1 PAQPLQSA
9 LAAEYAHA
17 TAPLRRLVDRYVGEV
32 CVALCANQPVPDWAR
47 AALPGLPELMAEADR
62 RAHQY
67 ERQVIDLVEAVL
79 LAPRVGETFRGDI
92 VEADGAEHDH
102 GNGHGGVVMLRNP
115 AIEARVTA
123 AAPLP
128 LGQQATVRLAEAD
141 PVKRVVRFELV
152 D

>member
-1 PAQPLQSA
+1 
-9 LAAEYAHA
+9 
-17 TAPLRRLVDRYVGEV
+17 
-32 CVALCANQPVPDWAR
+32 
-47 AALPGLPELMAEADR
+47 
-62 RAHQY
+62 
-67 ERQVIDLVEAVL
+67 
-79 LAPRVGETFRGDI
+79 
-92 VEADGAEHDH
+92 
-102 GNGHGGVVMLRNP
+102 MLRNP